1 MGTSRTKT
9 PFYTLWY
16 RITRHPGSAII
27 SVILAYGLSVFL
39 LYILNIIKPD
49 YQISYKKLLPFSN
62 IHGEK
67 YNFYSGEDSGI
78 YAKIGRA
85 ITSDAI
91 KQKGFGSIGLFDDQ
105 DTLENIGTSGGYEN
119 FMKVTSQNNSFSL
132 VQNAVI
138 KLQDDQLLKSV
149 NIVTPLFEERL
160 HIFYR
165 KDLFNSTPCK
175 NITSPQLSA
184 NTDPCVLT
192 CFSRSVKN
200 IQIGKI
206 GSCTRIIAGDVLDLI
221 ERQIQKY
228 QGKKSYTAHYRLLD
242 ESLADAFKNV
252 RQYQSFKRPKA
263 SKDSVLDIMFY
274 VGADPTEDV
283 RSILDANKYGLIS
296 VSQSFLS
303 RLNSEFKMNLQVADF
318 QKKYAGAAEHVST
331 VGTFT
336 SLIASRDIGTDDVN
350 RMLKKISD
358 NTKVIQKSL
367 IVLPPSCTD
376 SCYSGFTSSCPFILP
391 LAEFGFYKYVRDQT
405 RESNIEMIKTIIPF
419 LIAIIS
425 FFFPI
430 LKSVGALNSL
440 WRSWQINQE
449 IDRILA
455 NKAELSDEDTRDL
468 NRKMADL
475 YGDGELSE
483 AHYNALAKRIS
494 AHGHFHS
501 ESEENSSGQGFAGT
515 WPELIKTI

>member
-1 MGTSRTKT
+1 M
-9 PFYTLWY
+9 
-16 RITRHPGSAII
+16 
-27 SVILAYGLSVFL
+27 
-39 LYILNIIKPD
+39 IKPD

-78 YAKIGRA
+78 YAKIGGA
-85 ITSDAI
+85 ITRDAAN
-91 KQKGFGSIGLFDDQ
+91 QRHTGTIGLFDDQ
-105 DTLENIGTSGGYEN
+105 DTLENISSSGGYEN

-165 KDLFNSTPCK
+165 KDLFNSSSCK
-175 NITSPQLSA
+175 NIISPQISA
-184 NTDPCVLT
+184 NSDPRILN
-192 CFSRSVKN
+192 CFFRSVKN

-221 ERQIQKY
+221 ERQIQ
-228 QGKKSYTAHYRLLD
+228 QNRGNNSFRVPYRLLD
-242 ESLADAFKNV
+242 ESLADAFKSI
-252 RQYQSFKRPKA
+252 REYHGPFKRMKN
-263 SKDSVLDIMFY
+263 SNDNVLDIVFF

-283 RSILDANKYGLIS
+283 RSILEANQYGLMS

-303 RLNSEFKMNLQVADF
+303 RLNTEFKMNLQVADF
-318 QKKYAGAAEHVST
+318 QKKYPGAAEHVST

-358 NTKVIQKSL
+358 ATKVIQKSL

-376 SCYSGFTSSCPFILP
+376 SCYSGFTANCPYILP

-449 IDRILA
+449 IDRILF
-455 NKAELSDEDTRDL
+455 KKRELSDDDMLDL
-468 NRKMADL
+468 NRQMADL

-483 AHYNALAKRIS
+483 AHYNALVKRIS
-494 AHGHFHS
+494 AHGHAPT
-501 ESEENSSGQGFAGT
+501 ESEEDNSGKGFSNHSLHSILPSETLA
-515 WPELIKTI
+515 